1 MEANLSEYDFELEL
15 RFKKQKGPSEA
26 FSQLAKMYEQLITI
40 DKHVL
45 YNIVPTAKIEYH
57 LTDIEFG
64 SIKSK
69 VIQIIKNVP
78 DDVLKDILKPS
89 AWIGDILV
97 LIKQRILKAVERNE
111 VQSKSDLE
119 KITKEINQQVLK
131 ATSDKV
137 IILEVNQYFVL
148 NTINDIGIEGR
159 KLNNSESFVYKSKK
173 GNAEIKNHAQLNMAK
188 LLFEL
193 GNQTIEQQRTEILK
207 VKTLDLLSDIAN
219 WKLIRLNKQ
228 IEVKILDQEWLN
240 EYHDRKIVIQP
251 NDYLKLDLKI
261 TYISNPTSPKP
272 LVIYEALKVFEV
284 IPPEKIEPDN
294 RNKLF

>member
-1 MEANLSEYDFELEL
+1 
-15 RFKKQKGPSEA
+15 
-26 FSQLAKMYEQLITI
+26 
-40 DKHVL
+40 
-45 YNIVPTAKIEYH
+45 
-57 LTDIEFG
+57 
-64 SIKSK
+64 
-69 VIQIIKNVP
+69 
-78 DDVLKDILKPS
+78 
-89 AWIGDILV
+89 
-97 LIKQRILKAVERNE
+97 
-111 VQSKSDLE
+111 
-119 KITKEINQQVLK
+119 
-131 ATSDKV
+131 
-137 IILEVNQYFVL
+137 
-148 NTINDIGIEGR
+148 
-159 KLNNSESFVYKSKK
+159 
-173 GNAEIKNHAQLNMAK
+173 MAK